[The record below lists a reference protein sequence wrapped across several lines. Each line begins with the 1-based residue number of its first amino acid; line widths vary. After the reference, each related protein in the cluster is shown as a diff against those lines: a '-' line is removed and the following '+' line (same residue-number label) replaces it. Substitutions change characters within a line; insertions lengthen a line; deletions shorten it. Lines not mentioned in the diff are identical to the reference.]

1 MTIKRRSRKLNRLP
15 VTRASKSEAAW
26 RLMVARH
33 KGRRLTWEGIADLA
47 TVHRS
52 TIVRMDLVLKKL
64 GDKVAELPWL
74 EALQMARKA
83 EVEEYLTWEDWR
95 EKKARKLANYLIKGL
110 SLLDGDRGVTARALE
125 MVSSALPEALVAHW
139 RQEAMDLIRDMTE
152 DMRPEDAQ
160 RIEEALDLLDDHL
173 HRRAAKV
180 IE

>member
-33 KGRRLTWEGIADLA
+33 KGRRLTWEGIADLT

-74 EALQMARKA
+74 EALQMARNKMA
-83 EVEEYLTWEDWR
+83 SSVI
-95 EKKARKLANYLIKGL
+95 ASIN
-110 SLLDGDRGVTARALE
+110 SSVRA
-125 MVSSALPEALVAHW
+125 
-139 RQEAMDLIRDMTE
+139 
-152 DMRPEDAQ
+152 
-160 RIEEALDLLDDHL
+160 
-173 HRRAAKV
+173 K
-180 IE
+180 

>member
-1 MTIKRRSRKLNRLP
+1 MTIKRRSRKLNQLP
-15 VTRASKSEAAW
+15 VTRASKSEVAW

-33 KGRRLTWEGIADLA
+33 KGRRFTWEGIADLA